1 MATKGRLKFFP
12 SFHHIP
18 CHVVHRV
25 KESCKSMSQADAGER
40 GLPAL
45 TSDAEEGF
53 ENSLGKR
60 KSLTITPA
68 ANANGSVSL
77 E

>member
-1 MATKGRLKFFP
+1 
-12 SFHHIP
+12 
-18 CHVVHRV
+18 
-25 KESCKSMSQADAGER
+25 MSQADAGER

-68 ANANGSVSL
+68 ANTNGSVSL